1 MGFHLAQADV
11 ILAEAGDQNLDQ
23 APFAGLEIAE
33 QQVTAFAVN
42 INDLSG
48 THGLILYSFLGL
60 I

>member
-1 MGFHLAQADV
+1 MGLNLAETYV

-23 APFAGLEIAE
+23 ASFAGLEIAE
-33 QQVTAFAVN
+33 QQITAFAVN

-48 THGLILYSFLGL
+48 THGVFLYSFMEL